1 MKNIFK
7 SILVAIIIIGGFS
20 SCTDSDLAIDTL
32 YSEVDT
38 TGAALRILD
47 YPEDIINVTGGNFD
61 NCLCFL
67 VEVQEGDGSFTPN
80 FSEVRVY
87 ISTFDDQDTEIPTT
101 DGDGNEFGNI
111 LYQTIPNASFAE
123 LSPVNGLPMYQISI
137 PTVDMVAAFPGADFN
152 TPSFIVTSFELEMTD
167 GRVWSVTNAGSTLS
181 GPYFESPFT
190 YKTIFLNI

>member
-7 SILVAIIIIGGFS
+7 SILVAIVMIGGFT
-20 SCTDSDLAIDTL
+20 SCSESDLSIDTL
-32 YSEVDT
+32 YNEVDT
-38 TGAALRILD
+38 TGAALRVLE
-47 YPEDIINVTGGNFD
+47 YPDDIINVTGGGFD

-80 FSEVRVY
+80 FTEVRVF

-101 DGDGNEFGNI
+101 DEEGNEFGEI
-111 LYQTIPNASFAE
+111 LYQTVSNASFDE

-137 PTVDMVAAFPGADFN
+137 PTVDMVAAFSGADFN
-152 TPSFIVTSFELEMTD
+152 TPSFIVTRFELEMTD
-167 GRVWSVTNAGSTLS
+167 GRVWSVNNAGSTLS

-190 YKTIFLNI
+190 YKTIFLNN